1 MMGGAGFDLGLG
13 LYGLRGWGEVVKYDA
28 VAMTMVSVVKV
39 EKSGCQYIILCASC
53 MLSCVCTDV
62 YNVYKYVAY
71 STLLASHQTRH
82 VTGLS
87 QLNTLTRTRTIRDS
101 YKRESPNDATIHKV

>member
-71 STLLASHQTRH
+71 SIGESPDATCHRLVTAQHINANANHSRQLQTRVAQRCH
-82 VTGLS
+82 H
-87 QLNTLTRTRTIRDS
+87 
-101 YKRESPNDATIHKV
+101 P